1 MNEES
6 IQKYIKQ
13 VRDEANKDMEHFM
26 GALNERN
33 DDKFKLVNER
43 LDSINETLALHTNML
58 EEITKETPLTRV
70 KISDH
75 ERRIASLEL
84 SAT

>member
-13 VRDEANKDMEHFM
+13 VRNEANKDMEHFM
-26 GALNERN
+26 GALNEQN

-43 LDSINETLALHTNML
+43 LDSINETLGLHTNML
-58 EEITKETPLTRV
+58 GRTSMERNASTR
-70 KISDH
+70 ISIRLVTH
-75 ERRIASLEL
+75 EGRIEDF
-84 SAT
+84 

>member
-13 VRDEANKDMEHFM
+13 VRNEANKDMEHFM

-43 LDSINETLALHTNML
+43 LDSINETLGLHT
-58 EEITKETPLTRV
+58 K
-70 KISDH
+70 H
-75 ERRIASLEL
+75 A
-84 SAT
+84 

>member
-13 VRDEANKDMEHFM
+13 VRNEANKDMEHFM

-43 LDSINETLALHTNML
+43 LDSINETLGLHTNML
-58 EEITKETPLTRV
+58 EELVKETPLTRV

-75 ERRIASLEL
+75 EGRIGVLEL
-84 SAT
+84 AV

>member
-26 GALNERN
+26 GALNERT
-33 DDKFKLVNER
+33 DDKFKAVNER
-43 LDSINETLALHTNML
+43 LDSINKTLGSHTNML
-58 EEITKETPLTRV
+58 EELTKETPLTRV

-75 ERRIASLEL
+75 ENRIAVLEL
-84 SAT
+84 AT